1 MQLYSQLLFL
11 QNKGLMECLRPEMH
25 SKLELVSFS
34 LALPSIK
41 KVNCIAL
48 TNKKMLATQTFM
60 PLTRR
65 ATPPQAEGDA
75 MEVPFMSMRD

>member
-1 MQLYSQLLFL
+1 LLYAFTKHK
-11 QNKGLMECLRPEMH
+11 NG
-25 SKLELVSFS
+25 
-34 LALPSIK
+34 
-41 KVNCIAL
+41 CIAL
-48 TNKKMLATQTFM
+48 MNKKKKLATQTFM